1 MGPDY
6 ELKCPKCGGI
16 IEHDDT
22 YDTGY
27 GEDYLVNYC
36 IGHCIKCNAEFEWHE
51 EFKMIFEGVKKFEE
65 VS

>member
-6 ELKCPKCGGI
+6 ELKCSKCGGL

-22 YDTGY
+22 YDISF
-27 GEDYLVNYC
+27 GEDYLVYYC
-36 IGHCIKCNAEFEWHE
+36 VGHCTKCGAEFQWQE
-51 EFKMIFEGVKKFEE
+51 EFELKFNGVKNFED

>member
-16 IEHDDT
+16 IEQDET
-22 YDTGY
+22 YDIAG
-27 GEDYLVNYC
+27 GEDYVVYYC
-36 IGHCIKCNAEFEWHE
+36 VGHCTKCEAKFQWQEEFEMS
-51 EFKMIFEGVKKFEE
+51 FNGYTNFEE

>member
-6 ELKCPKCGGI
+6 ELKCSKCGGI

-22 YDTGY
+22 YDIY
-27 GEDYLVNYC
+27 SDEDCIISYC
-36 IGHCIKCNAEFEWHE
+36 VGHCTKCETEFKWQEEFEIS
-51 EFKMIFEGVKKFEE
+51 FSGYTNFEE